1 MEIRYTEIILPSAN
15 LGGENP
21 LPVFRAE
28 DPDLHIPYDETFR
41 PEEAE
46 MLGKNGATRVL
57 PYLMQDRYDRNRV
70 KRPIKAC
77 VMENEFLRAVIL
89 PDFGGRLYSLYDK
102 EAEREL
108 LFANPVIQPANL
120 AIRDAWLSGGVEWN
134 VSQLGHTF
142 TTCSPMFVATVRGN
156 QDEDFVRVYEYERQK
171 GLFWQVDFH
180 LPDGSRE
187 LYVYVRIV
195 NDSPEETPMYW
206 WSTTAVPEN
215 ASTRVLLSGSRAMYT
230 RPATGV
236 NAMGEMPY
244 FPEFGPKD
252 YSYTLNLK
260 QSNDF
265 FIQVPEE
272 VKTPWEA
279 AAYENGAVTFEKS
292 TSLLHYR
299 KIFCWGDRPGGWRWK
314 EFLSE
319 EGGGSYIEI
328 QAGIARSQRHGLTM
342 PGNTS
347 WDFTTAFG
355 GLTGDPARLHDRDW
369 SAACAYL
376 DGELRTRVS
385 PAKLYGL
392 HRKFAS
398 FAGRTPEK
406 ILHMGSGWGALEA
419 KLRAGEGRE
428 IPEGFLFP
436 ADSMKEEQAYWLSLL
451 ENGALP
457 DSDPASYLLDAR
469 AKKALEKS
477 PASWQKYY
485 HLGVIAAEVPDRE
498 TAVRYFSRSAESRP
512 NVWALRALAVLSGDP
527 AASEEYYDRA
537 FALGFPDVGFA
548 QEYLKLLVSQK
559 KHAKAYDVYKSLPA
573 EYKDDERVM
582 ISAVSASLALGD
594 VTLCESGFF
603 DRSFVNVREG
613 DVLLSELW
621 YYYVALKAA
630 KDRGVKVTTAFLDW
644 VKQTNPLPKNIDFRM
659 K

>member
-1 MEIRYTEIILPSAN
+1 MEIRYTEILLPSAN

-21 LPVFRAE
+21 LPVFRAK
-28 DPDLHIPYDETFR
+28 DPDLHIPYDDTFTA
-41 PEEAE
+41 EEAE
-46 MLGKNGATRVL
+46 MLGKNGGTRVL
-57 PYLMQDRYDRNRV
+57 PYLMQDRYDRNRA
-70 KRPIKAC
+70 KRPIKVC
-77 VMENEFLRAVIL
+77 VMENDCLRATIL

-142 TTCSPMFVATVRGN
+142 TTCSPMFVATVRGSL
-156 QDEDFVRVYEYERQK
+156 DEEFVRIYEYERQK

-195 NDSPEETPMYW
+195 NDSPDPTPMYW

-265 FIQVPEE
+265 FVQVPDD

-279 AAYENGAVTFEKS
+279 AAYENGNVTFEKS

-319 EGGGSYIEI
+319 DGGGSYIEI

-342 PGNTS
+342 PGDTS

-355 GLTGDPARLHDRDW
+355 GLSGDPEKLHDRDW
-369 SAACAYL
+369 NAACAYL
-376 DGELRTRVS
+376 DDELKSRVS
-385 PAKLYGL
+385 PARLYGL

-398 FAGRTPEK
+398 YADRVPEK
-406 ILHMGSGWGALEA
+406 ILHYGSGWGALEA
-419 KLRAGEGRE
+419 RMRAKEGRE
-428 IPEGFLFP
+428 IPAGFLFP

-469 AKKALEKS
+469 AKKALDKS
-477 PASWQKYY
+477 PSSWQKYY
-485 HLGVIAAEVPDRE
+485 HIGVIAAEIPDRE
-498 TAVRYFSRSAESRP
+498 AAVRAFSRSVEIKP
-512 NVWALRALAVLSGDP
+512 NVWALRAMAVLSEDP
-527 AASEEYYDRA
+527 SASEEYYDRA

-559 KHAKAYDVYKSLPA
+559 KHAKAYDVFKSLPA
-573 EYKDDERVM
+573 AYKDDERVM

-594 VTLCESGFF
+594 TSLCESGFF
-603 DRSFVNVREG
+603 DRAFVNVREG

-621 YYYVALKAA
+621 YYYTAMKAA

-644 VKQTNPLPKNIDFRM
+644 IRQTNPLPKNIDFRM